1 MSESRHPRPFELP
14 ADRSLM
20 IAHIVA
26 KMTLV
31 QNGRL
36 LATGVHDKAVVD
48 PQVVTSRRS
57 SKL

>member
-1 MSESRHPRPFELP
+1 
-14 ADRSLM
+14 M
-20 IAHIVA
+20 IAHTAA

-48 PQVVTSRRS
+48 PQAVKSTRS